1 MRYIFDLDHTVIDS
15 SHRQLTKAD
24 GSLDLDHWIAN
35 NTRAKIMA
43 DSLLPLATQWRK
55 AYAKGGEIVV
65 CTAREMSEADYEYL
79 RAHGLHYHAILSRP
93 AGNTQPDGILKE
105 GLIRQYAQ
113 TKPITWA
120 RFCRQTVMF
129 DDSQNVIK
137 TLAPLGVRMVE
148 STHINE
154 RFAA

>member
-1 MRYIFDLDHTVIDS
+1 MRFIFDLDMTTVDS
-15 SHRQLTKAD
+15 SHRQHFVN
-24 GSLDLDHWIAN
+24 GELDLSHWIRNSTPAN
-35 NTRAKIMA
+35 IMR
-43 DSLLPLATQWRK
+43 DSLLPLARQWRS
-55 AYAKGGEIVV
+55 AFRAGAEIVV
-65 CTAREMSEADYEYL
+65 CTAREMSAADYEFL
-79 RAHGLHYHAILSRP
+79 RANGLHYHAILSRP
-93 AGNTQPDGILKE
+93 AGNRSPDGELKE
-105 GLIRQYAQ
+105 RLIRQYAQ

-154 RFAA
+154 RLAA